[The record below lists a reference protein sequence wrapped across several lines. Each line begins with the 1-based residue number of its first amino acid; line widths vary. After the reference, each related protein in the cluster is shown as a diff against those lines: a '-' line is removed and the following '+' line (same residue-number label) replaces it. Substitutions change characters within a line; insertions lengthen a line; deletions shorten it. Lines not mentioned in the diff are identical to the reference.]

1 MVGNACL
8 LFWIMLRA
16 HSPIVSSDALAN
28 AVHVDSVALSMRTP
42 NILSRAT
49 WVFFGRG
56 IVKVRHVEL
65 VVYPTQCGGVQRGG
79 LATPCETPVQ
89 NVVLLTGV
97 VSPQPFVQLSAALSL
112 VPDRATRSGIR

>member
-1 MVGNACL
+1 MVGNAL
-8 LFWIMLRA
+8 LVVLDHVAR
-16 HSPIVSSDALAN
+16 PLAN
-28 AVHVDSVALSMRTP
+28 RELRRLGQCAVHVDSVALSMRTP

-97 VSPQPFVQLSAALSL
+97 GSPQPFVQLSAALSL
-112 VPDRATRSGIR
+112 VP